1 MANQEYL
8 YEYLSDKMREYR
20 INYSDVPSYISDN
33 VRFPLFD
40 WQQKAIEYF
49 LDYQEVKEIENPLAP
64 SHLLFNMATGTG
76 KTLLMASLIL
86 YYYKQG
92 YRHFLFF
99 VNQNNIVG
107 KTEDNLT
114 DPTHNKYLFKHPI
127 VIDNKTVNINRV
139 DTFSNDTEDIEILF
153 TSIHKLHNAVYQV
166 KENSIFLEDL
176 QQRDIVMLADEAHHL
191 NSDTKAK
198 VGEQL
203 DLELIGELSNNP
215 KAADVEKSWE
225 HTVNHLILNRGDKYK
240 YEENRNVLLEFTATV
255 PTNKNVVQKYLD
267 KTIYRFDLKDFLKA
281 GFTKEINLVS
291 STFDKRKRVLQ
302 ALLFNWFRYQ
312 IGLDFNLPNFKPVI
326 LFRSKFVDKSK
337 DENVESDYLFF
348 RDIVDNSK
356 KTDFDFLKAIE
367 TENVD
372 KVYEVGQSRIVDI
385 FKYINS
391 KDAIDYNTIITYL
404 QDAFQD
410 VNCITT
416 HSQDKTATGRRG
428 EDKTTT
434 EQDRLL
440 NSLEDKQNHITA
452 IFTCQR
458 LTEGWDVLNLYDIV
472 RMYEGQNTGGSNK
485 GKAGKST
492 VSEVQLIGRGV
503 RYYPFK
509 FEDKKP
515 NKRKFDNALNHQLR
529 VLEEFYFHSDK
540 DERYIGELK
549 AELKRQELLPE
560 REKQLKIFNVKEEIK
575 SDKSSFYN
583 TLKIYKNDKLPN
595 PNKRKR
601 NLEELKEDW
610 VFKTKIEALLIDET
624 KVNFEEDAADET
636 RYQSKKTDERTISI
650 TFKEALL
657 NLRNV
662 FFKAYHI
669 QSKKDQSLLRFNNLK
684 EELAI
689 SSIDEAFKED
699 FIGDFKVSVVVP
711 SNNKYN
717 NLQNIERFALIKPKE
732 QVRILTEAFVKLEA
746 EIKLISNPYIGSD
759 FEAKNIKDYFSE
771 PKPISVVNDPESDYL
786 EKELVEKDWYVL
798 DAFYGTSEEKGLINF
813 IKEKLDNFK
822 DKYEDVKLLR
832 NEEVYKIYD
841 FKSGRGFMPDFILF
855 LKSKTENL
863 FYQVF
868 IEPKGGQFKA
878 DDAKD
883 FKQDKEAWKERFMED
898 ITEKYGSKT
907 ILKAENKEYRLIGLP
922 LYNMKSVKGF
932 KDKVVSNLGVEV

>member
-1 MANQEYL
+1 MTNQEYL

-20 INYSDVPSYISDN
+20 VNYSDVPSYISDN
-33 VRFPLFD
+33 VKFPLFA

-49 LDYQEVKEIENPLAP
+49 LDYQQVKEIENPLAP

-86 YYYKQG
+86 YYYEKG

-114 DPTHNKYLFKHPI
+114 DPTHNKYLFKHPV
-127 VIDNKTVNINRV
+127 VIDNKTVSVKKV
-139 DTFSNDTEDIEILF
+139 DTFSNNTDDIEILF

-203 DLELIGELSNNP
+203 DLDIIGELTENP
-215 KAADVEKSWE
+215 SAKDVEKSWE
-225 HTVNHLILNRGDKYK
+225 HTVNHLILNRGNTNT
-240 YEENRNVLLEFTATV
+240 YEENKNVLLEFTATV

-281 GFTKEINLVS
+281 GYTKEINLVS
-291 STFDKRKRVLQ
+291 SSFNKRQRVLQ
-302 ALLFNWFRYQ
+302 ALLFNWYRYQ
-312 IGLDFNLPNFKPVI
+312 IGLDYNLPNFKPVI

-348 RDIVDNSK
+348 RDIVDNLK
-356 KTDFDFLKAIE
+356 AKDFDFLKSIE
-367 TENVD
+367 SDDVD

-385 FKYINS
+385 FKYINNKNTIS
-391 KDAIDYNTIITYL
+391 YNDIITYL
-404 QDAFQD
+404 QDAFQNT
-410 VNCITT
+410 NCITT

-428 EDKTTT
+428 EDKTTV

-509 FEDKKP
+509 YEDKIP
-515 NKRKFDNALNHQLR
+515 NKRKFDKALTHDLR

-560 REKQLKIFNVKEEIK
+560 KEKQLKIFNVKENIK
-575 SDKSSFYN
+575 NDKDSFYN
-583 TLKIYKNDKLPN
+583 QLKLYKNEQLPN

-601 NLEELKEDW
+601 NLKELKEDW
-610 VFKTKIEALLIDET
+610 DFKAKIQSVLVNET
-624 KVNFEEDAADET
+624 KVIFEDGEEDET
-636 RYQSKKTDERTISI
+636 RFASEKVDNRTITI
-650 TFKEALL
+650 NLNEAPKNTL
-657 NLRNV
+657 
-662 FFKAYHI
+662 FKAYHI
-669 QSKKDQSLLRFNNLK
+669 QTKKDQSLLRFNNLK
-684 EELAI
+684 EELNI
-689 SSIDEAFKED
+689 ESIDDAFKDE
-699 FIGDFKVSVVVP
+699 FIGSFKIAVVVP
-711 SNNKYN
+711 SNKKFD
-717 NLQNIERFALIKPKE
+717 NLEDKERFALIEPKE
-732 QVRILTEAFVKLEA
+732 QVRILTDAFTLLES
-746 EIKLISNPYIGSD
+746 EIKKISNPYIGSE
-759 FEAKNIKDYFSE
+759 FKPTSIKEYFNE
-771 PKPISVVNDPESDYL
+771 PKQISVANDPESEYL
-786 EKELVEKDWYVL
+786 EKELVNNEWYVL

-813 IKEKLDNFK
+813 LKETMDNFK
-822 DKYEDVKLLR
+822 DKYDEVNLLR
-832 NEEVYKIYD
+832 NEEAYKIYD
-841 FKSGRGFMPDFILF
+841 FDSGRGFMPDFILF
-855 LKSKTENL
+855 LKSKKENL
-863 FYQVF
+863 YFQVF

-878 DDAKD
+878 NEAKD
-883 FKQDKEAWKERFMED
+883 FKEGKEGWKEKFMVD
-898 ITEKYGSKT
+898 ITNKYGNKP
-907 ILKAENKEYRLIGLP
+907 ILKSESKDYKLIGLP
-922 LYNMKSVKGF
+922 LYNIKSVKGF
-932 KDKVVSNLGVEV
+932 TKSVVKQLGVEI

>member
-20 INYSDVPSYISDN
+20 INYSDVPSYLKDN
-33 VRFPLFD
+33 IKFPLFD

-86 YYYKQG
+86 YYYERG

-127 VIDNKTVNINRV
+127 VIDNKTVSVKNV
-139 DTFSNDTEDIEILF
+139 DTFSNDTDNIEILF

-191 NSDTKAK
+191 NSDTKSK

-203 DLELIGELSNNP
+203 DLEIIGELSENP
-215 KAADVEKSWE
+215 SAKDVEKSWE
-225 HTVNHLILNRGDKYK
+225 HTVNHLVLNRGNTNT
-240 YEENRNVLLEFTATV
+240 YEENKNVLLEFTATV
-255 PTNKNVVQKYLD
+255 PTNKYVVQKYLD

-281 GFTKEINLVS
+281 GYTKEINLVS
-291 STFDKRKRVLQ
+291 SSFNKRQRVLQ
-302 ALLFNWFRYQ
+302 ALLFNWYRYQ
-312 IGLDFNLPNFKPVI
+312 IGLDYNLPNFKPVI

-348 RDIVDNSK
+348 RDIVDNLK
-356 KTDFDFLKAIE
+356 AEDFDFLKSIE
-367 TENVD
+367 SENVD
-372 KVYEVGQSRIVDI
+372 KVYEVGQSRIIDI

-391 KDAIDYNTIITYL
+391 NNTISYNTIITYL

-410 VNCITT
+410 INCITT
-416 HSQDKTATGRRG
+416 HSQDKTASGRRG
-428 EDKTTT
+428 EDKTTA

-440 NSLEDKQNHITA
+440 NSLEDKSNKITA

-458 LTEGWDVLNLYDIV
+458 LTEGWDVLNLFDIV
-472 RMYEGQNTGGSNK
+472 RMYEGQNTGGANK

-509 FEDKKP
+509 YEDKIP
-515 NKRKFDNALNHQLR
+515 NKRKFDKALTHNLR

-560 REKQLKIFNVKEEIK
+560 KEKQLKIFNVKEDIK
-575 SDKSSFYN
+575 NDENSFYN
-583 TLKIYKNDKLPN
+583 QLKLYKNEQLPN

-601 NLEELKEDW
+601 NLQELKKDW
-610 VFKTKIEALLIDET
+610 TFVSKIQSVIVNET
-624 KVNFEEDAADET
+624 KVNFEEGVDDET
-636 RYQSKKTDERTISI
+636 RFASEKVDNRTIAI
-650 TFKEALL
+650 NLNEAP
-657 NLRNV
+657 RNTL
-662 FFKAYHI
+662 FKAYHI
-669 QSKKDQSLLRFNNLK
+669 QTKKDQSLLRFNNLK
-684 EELAI
+684 EELKI
-689 SSIDEAFKED
+689 NSIDEAFAD
-699 FIGDFKVSVVVP
+699 GFFGDIKIAVVVP
-711 SNNKYN
+711 SNKMFD
-717 NLQNIERFALIKPKE
+717 NLEDKERFALIEPKE
-732 QVRILTEAFVKLEA
+732 QVRILTDVFTLLET
-746 EIKLISNPYIGSD
+746 EIKKISNPYIGSD
-759 FEAKNIKDYFSE
+759 FKATSIKEYFNE
-771 PKPISVVNDPESDYL
+771 PKQISVVKDPDSDYL
-786 EKELVEKDWYVL
+786 EKELVKKDWYVL
-798 DAFYGTSEEKGLINF
+798 DAFYGTTEEKGLVSF
-813 IKEKLDNFK
+813 LKDTMDNFK
-822 DKYEDVKLLR
+822 DKYDDINLLR

-841 FKSGRGFMPDFILF
+841 FKKGRGFMPDFILF
-855 LKSKTENL
+855 LKSKEENL
-863 FYQVF
+863 YYQVF
-868 IEPKGGQFKA
+868 IEPKGSQFKA

-883 FKQDKEAWKERFMED
+883 FKDGREGWKEKFMED
-898 ITEKYGSKT
+898 ITNKYGSEL
-907 ILKAENKEYRLIGLP
+907 ILKSENKDYKLIGLP
-922 LYNMKSVKGF
+922 LYNIKSVKGF
-932 KDKVVSNLGVEV
+932 KESIVDHLDVEI

>member
-33 VRFPLFD
+33 VKFPLFD

-49 LDYQEVKEIENPLAP
+49 LDYQQVKEIENPLAP

-86 YYYKQG
+86 YYYEKG

-127 VIDNKTVNINRV
+127 VIDNKTVSVKNV
-139 DTFSNDTEDIEILF
+139 DTFSNETDDIEILF

-203 DLELIGELSNNP
+203 DLEIIGELSENP
-215 KAADVEKSWE
+215 SAKDVEKSWE
-225 HTVNHLILNRGDKYK
+225 HTVNHLILNRGNTTT
-240 YEENRNVLLEFTATV
+240 YEENKNVLLEFTATV
-255 PTNKNVVQKYLD
+255 PTDKNVVQKYLD
-267 KTIYRFDLKDFLKA
+267 KTIYRFGLKDFLKA
-281 GFTKEINLVS
+281 GYTKEINLVS
-291 STFDKRKRVLQ
+291 SSFNKRQRVLQ
-302 ALLFNWFRYQ
+302 ALLFNWYRYQ
-312 IGLDFNLPNFKPVI
+312 IGLDYNLPNFKPVI

-348 RDIVDNSK
+348 RDIVDNLK
-356 KTDFDFLKAIE
+356 VKDFDFLKSIE
-367 TENVD
+367 SDNVD
-372 KVYEVGQSRIVDI
+372 KVYEVGQSRIIDI
-385 FKYINS
+385 FKYINTKNTIS
-391 KDAIDYNTIITYL
+391 YNDIITYL

-410 VNCITT
+410 TNCITT

-428 EDKTTT
+428 EDKTTV

-485 GKAGKST
+485 GKRGKST
-492 VSEVQLIGRGV
+492 VAEVQLIGRGV
-503 RYYPFK
+503 RYFPFK
-509 FEDKKP
+509 YEDKIP
-515 NKRKFDNALNHQLR
+515 NKRKFDKSLIHILR

-540 DERYIGELK
+540 DENYIRELR
-549 AELKRQELLPE
+549 AELKDQELLPE
-560 REKQLKIFNVKEEIK
+560 REKQLKIFNVKENTK
-575 SDKSSFYN
+575 NDKDSFYN
-583 TLKIYKNDKLPN
+583 QLKLYKNEQLPN

-601 NLEELKEDW
+601 NLKELKEDW
-610 VFKTKIEALLIDET
+610 DFKATIQYALVNET
-624 KVNFEEDAADET
+624 KVIFEEGKEDET
-636 RYQSKKTDERTISI
+636 RFASDKVDNRTII
-650 TFKEALL
+650 INLNEAP
-657 NLRNV
+657 RNTLY
-662 FFKAYHI
+662 KAYHI
-669 QSKKDQSLLRFNNLK
+669 QTKKDQSLLRFNNLK
-684 EELAI
+684 EELNI
-689 SSIDEAFKED
+689 KSIDDAFKDE
-699 FIGDFKVSVVVP
+699 FIGSFKIAVVVP
-711 SNNKYN
+711 SNKMFN
-717 NLQNIERFALIKPKE
+717 NLDDKERFALIESKE
-732 QVRILTEAFVKLEA
+732 QVRILTDVFTLLES
-746 EIKLISNPYIGSD
+746 EIKKISNPYIGSE
-759 FEAKNIKDYFSE
+759 FKPTSIKEYFNE
-771 PKPISVVNDPESDYL
+771 PKQISVVNDPESDYL
-786 EKELVEKDWYVL
+786 EKELVSNEWYAL
-798 DAFYGTSEEKGLINF
+798 DSFYGTSEEKGLIKF
-813 IKEKLDNFK
+813 LKETMDNFK
-822 DKYEDVKLLR
+822 DKYDDINLLR

-841 FKSGRGFMPDFILF
+841 FDSGRGFMPDFILF
-855 LKSKTENL
+855 LKSKGENL

-868 IEPKGGQFKA
+868 IEPKGSQFKA
-878 DDAKD
+878 DEAKD
-883 FKQDKEAWKERFMED
+883 FKDGKEGWKEKFMVD
-898 ITEKYGSKT
+898 INNKYGNEP
-907 ILKAENKEYRLIGLP
+907 ILKSESKDYKLIGLP
-922 LYNMKSVKGF
+922 LYNIKSVKGF
-932 KDKVVSNLGVEV
+932 KESVFSQLDVEI